1 MHIASGNKKWY
12 KRPRKQHRVKEKGAL
27 GNRRVA
33 LKPHASKIRQ
43 WVEEGRGDTW
53 IAQEL
58 NTTPSS
64 VQSFRSRNSIYR
76 RDPVRRGQLSEHPAV
91 LEETEGGIVLKTD
104 ATDSEVFDR
113 EWRHY
118 LRGSPEDLQV
128 VITQDRIYLEK
139 VRSLAH
145 RSPRRVAAPSGGSR
159 STARASGAPS
169 RKRGTR
175 PVPRTLL
182 QAPGLAYARHK
193 GRQRSHGTYSR
204 PGARSGQP

>member
-1 MHIASGNKKWY
+1 MDY
-12 KRPRKQHRVKEKGAL
+12 KTSPQKEKWAV

-104 ATDSEVFDR
+104 ARDSEVFAR

-118 LRGSPEDLQV
+118 LRRSPEDLQV

-139 VRSLAH
+139 VR
-145 RSPRRVAAPSGGSR
+145 
-159 STARASGAPS
+159 
-169 RKRGTR
+169 
-175 PVPRTLL
+175 
-182 QAPGLAYARHK
+182 
-193 GRQRSHGTYSR
+193 
-204 PGARSGQP
+204 

>member
-1 MHIASGNKKWY
+1 MHLASGNKKWY
-12 KRPRKQHRVKEKGAL
+12 IWTRKQGWSKEKGAL

-91 LEETEGGIVLKTD
+91 LEEAEGGIVLKTD
-104 ATDSEVFDR
+104 ARDSEVFAR

-118 LRGSPEDLQV
+118 LRRSPEDLQV

-139 VRSLAH
+139 VR
-145 RSPRRVAAPSGGSR
+145 
-159 STARASGAPS
+159 
-169 RKRGTR
+169 
-175 PVPRTLL
+175 
-182 QAPGLAYARHK
+182 
-193 GRQRSHGTYSR
+193 
-204 PGARSGQP
+204 

>member
-1 MHIASGNKKWY
+1 MDY
-12 KRPRKQHRVKEKGAL
+12 KTSSPKEQGVV

-33 LKPHASKIRQ
+33 LKPHATKIRR
-43 WVEEGRGDTW
+43 WVEEGRNDDW

-91 LEETEGGIVLKTD
+91 LDLVEDGIVLRTAAHNSD
-104 ATDSEVFDR
+104 VFDR
-113 EWRHY
+113 EWRGL

-139 VRSLAH
+139 
-145 RSPRRVAAPSGGSR
+145 
-159 STARASGAPS
+159 
-169 RKRGTR
+169 TR
-175 PVPRTLL
+175 
-182 QAPGLAYARHK
+182 
-193 GRQRSHGTYSR
+193 
-204 PGARSGQP
+204 

>member
-1 MHIASGNKKWY
+1 
-12 KRPRKQHRVKEKGAL
+12 L

-33 LKPHASKIRQ
+33 LKPHAAKIRR

-91 LEETEGGIVLKTD
+91 LDKTD
-104 ATDSEVFDR
+104 DGMVIRTDAGDSEVFDR
-113 EWRHY
+113 EWRDY
-118 LRGSPEDLQV
+118 LRGSPDDLQV

-139 VRSLAH
+139 IR
-145 RSPRRVAAPSGGSR
+145 
-159 STARASGAPS
+159 
-169 RKRGTR
+169 
-175 PVPRTLL
+175 
-182 QAPGLAYARHK
+182 
-193 GRQRSHGTYSR
+193 
-204 PGARSGQP
+204 